1 MPIRE
6 KLPNRRKNLT
16 QKVRVGRQRQR
27 VYYTFGLYDD
37 GRPGELFIDVA
48 KAGQALRTWA
58 SEAGMMFSMALQH
71 HTPLETILSL
81 FLHTNSDPSGSVIG
95 HPFIRNCT
103 SIMDLIAKDMAVTFL
118 KLDRYREEPI
128 QVEERANDRDSTP
141 ADV

>member
-1 MPIRE
+1 MAVPLDANQQFPFVEPPRLAIYAPAPGSMPIRE

-71 HTPLETILSL
+71 HTPLETI
-81 FLHTNSDPSGSVIG
+81 
-95 HPFIRNCT
+95 
-103 SIMDLIAKDMAVTFL
+103 
-118 KLDRYREEPI
+118 
-128 QVEERANDRDSTP
+128 
-141 ADV
+141 